1 MKVYANH
8 IPAPS
13 FTDENGRYD
22 ARLYEHRIEKYLAD
36 TKAWVVAASEHHPLV
51 GQVVRT
57 PYADGYAEYMVAK
70 FDGKVCL
77 VWLEVGDAWRD
88 TMFERGVTITLL
100 KQKVAAQERM
110 AALFGGAR

>member
-1 MKVYANH
+1 MKVYKNH
-8 IPAPS
+8 IAAPS

-22 ARLYEHRIEKYLAD
+22 ARLYEHRIEKYLAE
-36 TKAWVVAASEHHPLV
+36 TKAWVVAQSAHHPLT
-51 GQVVRT
+51 GKVVRT

-88 TMFERGVTITLL
+88 SMFERAATITML
-100 KQKVAAQERM
+100 KDMAARAEKM
-110 AALFGGAR
+110 DALFGGRR